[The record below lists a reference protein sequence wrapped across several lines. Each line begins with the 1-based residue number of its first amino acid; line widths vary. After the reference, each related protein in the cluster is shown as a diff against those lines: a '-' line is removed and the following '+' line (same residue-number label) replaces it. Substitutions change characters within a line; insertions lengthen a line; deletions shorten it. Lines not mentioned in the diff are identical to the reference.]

1 MTDGAASAGFTG
13 APPATAAA
21 PGPDLTARYTVTVGC
36 VVFLA
41 ALANVTPHLIG
52 VFFDDALYALV
63 AKAIATGQGFVYPQ
77 LPGTPPAIHYPPAYP
92 LLLAVVWKIAPPF
105 PESTMW
111 LKLVNP
117 LVLGL
122 GAAGAFRVGRQLL
135 PWPAAAVA
143 ALVLLGFVSVPMQ
156 VLTNVLFSE
165 PLFMATMFAGL
176 LAAHAL
182 MQGAGGPRPAILA
195 GALTGLVI
203 LTRTVGGVLL
213 PALLL
218 ALAFERRWR
227 DAALVLV
234 TTVLVVLPWQLF
246 VWKHAPGFPDVL
258 RGSYGPYLE
267 WVAKGY
273 REGGVTLVLA
283 VLQKNLAGAWT
294 FLGIFFSPLV
304 AAVRPAASVAA
315 IVGTI
320 AGIGFG
326 LAARPHRVLALS
338 VAGYLAVVFFWPY
351 QIERFLWGAWPLL
364 VLVCG
369 YGIWSLAALLRA
381 QARPRLAWAVVGVG
395 VFLAIGHATY
405 SARGLSRGW
414 AGSASRRMAE
424 RMRPAL
430 DLMLGDPRLHGKLL
444 ASDIAPMLALYS
456 GEQVV
461 SLDILRVTDHLAE
474 KTIPKR
480 AAVITVLDAAFAPDA
495 YVLLP
500 DSPILAAFLRAERD
514 PARHFREFT
523 PAGAGARAFLLDR
536 R

>member
-1 MTDGAASAGFTG
+1 MGGTASEMAM
-13 APPATAAA
+13 
-21 PGPDLTARYTVTVGC
+21 DRRYAIAVG
-36 VVFLA
+36 VVVLLA
-41 ALANVTPHLIG
+41 SLANATPHLIG
-52 VFFDDALYALV
+52 VFFDDAIYALV

-92 LLLAVVWKIAPPF
+92 LLLALVWKVAPPF

-117 LVLGL
+117 IVLAL
-122 GAAGAFRVGRQLL
+122 AAAGAFRLAGRLL
-135 PWPAAAVA
+135 PWPRMALA

-156 VLTNVLFSE
+156 VLTSVLLSE
-165 PLFMATMFAGL
+165 PLFMATLFAGL
-176 LAAHAL
+176 LAAGAL
-182 MQGAGGPRPAILA
+182 MDGAGGTRPAMLA
-195 GALTGLVI
+195 GVATGVVI

-218 ALAFERRWR
+218 ALAVERRWR
-227 DAALVLV
+227 DAFIVGA
-234 TTVLVVLPWQLF
+234 TTVLLVLPWQLF

-267 WVAKGY
+267 WVVGGY
-273 REGGVTLVLA
+273 REGGASLVFA
-283 VLQKNLAGAWT
+283 VLQKNLSGAWT

-304 AAVRPAASVAA
+304 SVLRPIAAVAV
-315 IVGTI
+315 IIGTVV
-320 AGIGFG
+320 GIGAG
-326 LAARPHRVLALS
+326 LAARRHRVLALS
-338 VAGYLAVVFFWPY
+338 VAGYLVVVFFWPY

-364 VLVCG
+364 VMVCG
-369 YGIWSLAALLRA
+369 YGIWSLVELLRA
-381 QARPRLAWAVVGVG
+381 QQRPRLAWATLGLG
-395 VFLAIGHATY
+395 LFLAVGHATY
-405 SARGLSRGW
+405 SARGLARGW
-414 AGSASRRMAE
+414 AGSASRGMSE

-430 DLMLGDPRLHGKLL
+430 DLMLSDPRLRGKLI

-456 GEQVV
+456 GEQVI

-474 KTIPKR
+474 KTIPER
-480 AAVITVLDAAFAPDA
+480 ADVITVLDAAFAPDA

-500 DSPILAAFLRAERD
+500 DSPILVAFLRAERD